1 MRDAVADRDAEIVAL
16 AELAV
21 DVHGGA
27 LPAVRALRE
36 RRDDDA
42 AGDRA
47 TAIIDYLVEQEVETA

>member
-1 MRDAVADRDAEIVAL
+1 MSDAVADRDAEIVTL

-21 DVHGGA
+21 DVHGGP
-27 LPAVRALRE
+27 LPAVRALRA
-36 RRDDDA
+36 RRGDA